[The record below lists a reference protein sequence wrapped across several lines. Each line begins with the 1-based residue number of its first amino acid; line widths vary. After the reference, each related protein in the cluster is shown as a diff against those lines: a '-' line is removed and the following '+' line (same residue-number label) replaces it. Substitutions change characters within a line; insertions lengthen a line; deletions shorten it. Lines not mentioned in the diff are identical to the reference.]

1 MMILNVYVW
10 REERY
15 NNLYDARKRWIEQ
28 SLSSRTKKIIKS
40 RNQYNRKKQN
50 REELKAKGNSL
61 KMLIKSI
68 LP

>member
-1 MMILNVYVW
+1 MFIVW

-50 REELKAKGNSL
+50 REELKAKDNSL
-61 KMLIKSI
+61 KMLIKSV

>member
-50 REELKAKGNSL
+50 REELKAKDNSL

>member
-1 MMILNVYVW
+1 MFIVW

-28 SLSSRTKKIIKS
+28 SFSSRTKKIIKS

-50 REELKAKGNSL
+50 REELKAKDNSL
-61 KMLIKSI
+61 KMLIKSV

>member
-1 MMILNVYVW
+1 MMILNVSVW

-50 REELKAKGNSL
+50 REELKAKDNSL

>member
-1 MMILNVYVW
+1 MMILNVSVW